1 MSFISYYFFIALGL
15 SMDAFSLSIL
25 YGTKAIKKKDIYLL
39 SILVGL
45 FHFLMPNLGCLLT
58 RAINIDLNKYTNI
71 VSGIVFLILTI
82 EMIRSINES
91 DTKYELGGIVSLF
104 IFSLAV
110 SIDSFSIGIVL
121 SLEKENILIAG
132 VIFSIVSCI
141 FTLLGLLLG
150 KLLNKKI
157 GLVSKIIGVV
167 ILFILSI
174 KYFLNI

>member
-1 MSFISYYFFIALGL
+1 MSFVSYYFIALGL

-25 YGTKAIKKKDIYLL
+25 YGTRGIKKKDIYLL
-39 SILVGL
+39 SMLVGL
-45 FHFLMPNLGCLLT
+45 FHFIMPNLGCLLT
-58 RAINIDLNKYTNI
+58 STINIDLNKYTNI
-71 VSGIVFLILTI
+71 VSGIIFLILTI
-82 EMIRSINES
+82 EMIRSIKEN
-91 DTKYELGGIVSLF
+91 DTKYELSSILSLF
-104 IFSLAV
+104 LFSFAV
-110 SIDSFSIGIVL
+110 SIDSFSIGIVF
-121 SLEKENILIAG
+121 SLEKENVLIAG

-157 GLVSKIIGVV
+157 GLVSKIIGIV